1 MLNRFICTCAIVLCT
16 LANCVGQ
23 CVGCPS
29 SLTAA
34 GSLAPPTANF
44 NGHTSE
50 VHTFDGS
57 TPLCYLPVSNTL
69 NGHLE
74 GIENALCMLRD
85 SIGINY
91 ERDSVALSKI
101 DSLIGVIDL
110 LRDSLPNAVGIISSD
125 GSVTVSYT
133 TIGDSTT
140 YDLTLVAN
148 GAVNGLYLD
157 GSIIKQGSPLI
168 ENTYID
174 GDGFNYSMKG
184 AKGLSFNG
192 DTIIIT
198 TGDSSDVSQGIY
210 FKKNMNAFFFG
221 NNIFS
226 NKSTID
232 NTVRIGSNI
241 NTATLKEGWYIG
253 DRIYSTDG
261 NSSRNIVI
269 ADSANIINSTSSVLV
284 FGTNLKV
291 DQRGDSSLTVI
302 GNQNDVRS
310 ENYINVILGDDNVV
324 KDGYSLNY
332 SGGLIVGQNN
342 LINSSSG
349 VVLGVGNDFK
359 NLGTGYVVGANNEI
373 KDKVLGIVIGDGN
386 IVTGNGITGNR
397 SAIVLGTNVNV
408 SDPQGYTIINT
419 DNSVAGAVNNT
430 KIATDF
436 DHTLTV
442 NANQYKFYTN
452 TQASIGV
459 KMDKNDL
466 SWSVMSDS
474 AIKKDFKAVSY
485 DKLYN
490 QFKKI
495 PINTWSLKLD
505 TLGKKRYVG
514 IFAQD
519 FYTLMDKGL
528 GIKTQSKKEISQ
540 TNMDGVQMALIKQ
553 QAILIDDL
561 YKKIAEL
568 EKKIKKE

>member
-1 MLNRFICTCAIVLCT
+1 MFNRFICICTLVLCT
-16 LANCVGQ
+16 MVNSFGQ
-23 CVGCPS
+23 CVGCPG
-29 SLTAA
+29 SLTAP
-34 GSLAPPTANF
+34 GSLAPPTATF

-50 VHTFDGS
+50 VHTYDGS
-57 TPLCYLPVSNTL
+57 TPSCYLPVSNTL

-74 GIENALCMLRD
+74 GIENALCKLRD

-91 ERDSVALSKI
+91 EKDSIALSKI
-101 DSLIGVIDL
+101 DSLIDVVNL

-140 YDLTLVAN
+140 YDLTFVAN

-157 GSIIKQGSPLI
+157 GSIIKQGSQLV

-174 GDGFNYSMKG
+174 GDGYNYSMKG
-184 AKGLSFNG
+184 VDGFSING
-192 DTIIIT
+192 DTIIIS
-198 TGDSSDVSQGIY
+198 TGDSSSIAEGIY
-210 FKKNMNAFFFG
+210 FREGMNAFFFG
-221 NNIFS
+221 DNVFS

-232 NTVRIGSNI
+232 NTVRIGSDI
-241 NTATLKEGWYIG
+241 NTGILKEGWYIG
-253 DRIYSTDG
+253 DRIYATDG
-261 NSSRNIVI
+261 NASRNIVI

-284 FGTNLKV
+284 LGTNLKI

-302 GNQNDVRS
+302 GNQNDIRS
-310 ENYINVILGDDNVV
+310 ENYINVVLGDDNVV

-332 SGGLIVGQNN
+332 SGGLVVGQNN
-342 LINSSSG
+342 LVNSSSG
-349 VVLGVGNDFK
+349 VVLGVNNALK
-359 NLGTGYVVGANNEI
+359 NLGTGYVVGSNNEI

-386 IVTGNGITGNR
+386 KVTGNGITGNR
-397 SAIVLGTNVNV
+397 SAIILGTNVDV
-408 SDPQGYTIINT
+408 TDPQGYTIINT
-419 DNSVAGAVNNT
+419 DNSVAGAVTNA
-430 KIATDF
+430 KIATSY
-436 DHTLTV
+436 DHTITV

-474 AIKKDFKAVSY
+474 AIKKDFKVASY
-485 DKLYN
+485 EKLYN

-495 PINTWSLKLD
+495 PINTWALKLD

-514 IFAQD
+514 VFAQD

-568 EKKIKKE
+568 EKKVKKD